1 MLLPRVGCAVRQVC
15 QGAIDDSVIIDDGVN
30 VYTAIVLAA
39 FCFYWALWYLR
50 SPYDELGRALF
61 DR

>member
-15 QGAIDDSVIIDDGVN
+15 HGAIDDSVIIDDGVN

-39 FCFYWALWYLR
+39 FVFL
-50 SPYDELGRALF
+50 LGFMVFTEPVR
-61 DR
+61 

>member
-15 QGAIDDSVIIDDGVN
+15 QWAIDDPVIIDDGVN

-39 FCFYWALWYLR
+39 FVFL
-50 SPYDELGRALF
+50 LGFMVFTEPVR
-61 DR
+61 